1 MRLAI
6 TFRNLSL
13 SVATAS
19 FLLAGAAFAEQSNIV
34 GVNARLDHTIS
45 TGKATNGQLVAVKLD
60 RSVKTVDGIDLPK
73 GTQLE
78 GTITH
83 VQASANGGPA
93 SVSLVFNK
101 AQLKDGRQIPVK
113 VTLLG
118 AYPPGQMQASNY
130 GDEEMGPAPR
140 HINPQE
146 RILQEPG
153 MLSHVSMISS
163 VEGHNS
169 ATFRKKDG
177 NFTLHAG
184 TYFQLG
190 IGPTG
195 MQSANHRAS

>member
-1 MRLAI
+1 MQLAI
-6 TFRNLSL
+6 SFRNLSL

-19 FLLAGAAFAEQSNIV
+19 FLLAGAAFAEQSSIV

-45 TGKATNGQLVAVKLD
+45 SGTATDGQIVAVKLD
-60 RSVKTVDGIDLPK
+60 RPVKTVDGVDLPR

-101 AQLKDGRQIPVK
+101 AQLKDGKQIPVK

-140 HINPQE
+140 HVNPRE

-163 VEGHNS
+163 VQGQNS

-177 NFTLHAG
+177 NFSLHAG

-190 IGPTG
+190 IGLTG
-195 MQSANHRAS
+195 IQATHHQAS